1 MIKGHLRG
9 GSIEAFIVNRVKTL
23 FAELHDDGQKL
34 TKISLDLGISPKT
47 LRQWLGPI
55 EKGGWE
61 AFQGQNLM
69 EVFMAK
75 VSKPVKKSSTKK
87 PAPKKAASPKKKSIT
102 AKTASV

>member
-9 GSIEAFIVNRVKTL
+9 GSIEAFIVNRVKSM
-23 FAELHDDGQKL
+23 FSELRDDPQKL
-34 TKISLDLGISPKT
+34 IKISLDLGISPKT

-61 AFQGQNLM
+61 AFQGKDVM

-75 VSKPVKKSSTKK
+75 VSKPVKKSTKK
-87 PAPKKAASPKKKSIT
+87 PATKKAAPSKKISKV
-102 AKTASV
+102 KTAGM